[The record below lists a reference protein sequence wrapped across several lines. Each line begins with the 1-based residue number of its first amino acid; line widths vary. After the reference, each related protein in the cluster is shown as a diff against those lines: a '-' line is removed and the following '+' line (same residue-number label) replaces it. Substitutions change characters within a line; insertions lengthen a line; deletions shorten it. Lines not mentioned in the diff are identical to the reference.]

1 MISISFDQ
9 ELCRIYPISP
19 YIFTSERK
27 VHDEDSDNLKLC
39 EDLTIFL

>member
-9 ELCRIYPISP
+9 ELCHIDPISP

-27 VHDEDSDNLKLC
+27 VHDEDSDNLKLF
-39 EDLTIFL
+39 EDLTILL